1 MLAFQDGDGNTALH
15 FAARN
20 GSADIVQYL
29 VTAADQLG
37 RQLGEEG
44 KELVSEV
51 VERPNGRGF
60 TPMTEVC
67 LRGYQTAGQAAE
79 ARESRLDIVK
89 ALLSAGAE
97 PNSAK
102 ESTGMTP
109 MHWAA
114 YNGDEGVI
122 ECLLEN
128 DGDPNRYN
136 SEACGGLLP
145 IDVAGWRPA
154 VPCIDVLLSSY

>member
-1 MLAFQDGDGNTALH
+1 
-15 FAARN
+15 
-20 GSADIVQYL
+20 
-29 VTAADQLG
+29 
-37 RQLGEEG
+37 
-44 KELVSEV
+44 
-51 VERPNGRGF
+51 
-60 TPMTEVC
+60 MTEVC
-67 LRGYQTAGQAAE
+67 LRGYHTVGKAAE
-79 ARESRLDIVK
+79 AKESRLDIVK
-89 ALLSAGAE
+89 ALLGAGAD

-128 DGDPNRYN
+128 DGASTAYTSDD
-136 SEACGGLLP
+136 CGGLLP

-154 VPCIDVLLSSY
+154 VACIDVLLSSY